1 MHFEIQ
7 VHLCGK
13 LKQDNQTKQR
23 LNIMTTQI
31 TIKTNNQTRDVIYA
45 WQLTDKER
53 ADFDYIEDIDSP
65 DCSASFFRY
74 KGQVYDLGE
83 FVRLVE
89 RSKQVGF
96 EHGCEHGSPLLK
108 WHGIMTESYFSGLLV
123 RYADEYCETVIVG
136 SYSC

>member
-1 MHFEIQ
+1 MQ
-7 VHLCGK
+7 
-13 LKQDNQTKQR
+13 
-23 LNIMTTQI
+23 
-31 TIKTNNQTRDVIYA
+31 IKTNNQARPVLYSYE
-45 WQLTDKER
+45 LTEKER
-53 ADFDYIEDIDSP
+53 QEFDYIEDIDNS
-65 DCSASFFRY
+65 DCCASFVRY
-74 KGQVYDLGE
+74 KGHVYDLGE